1 MAGFKFKLQRLLD
14 IRKHLENEKALEVHM
29 AEMIVVEEK
38 STLEALETEKAE
50 LMARQTGDDLVDITL
65 TQMFHDYLRQKNN
78 QIVEQDAKIREAQKK
93 TDEKRRELVQRVQ
106 DRKSIELL
114 KEKKYLEFK
123 KEVNKKFAV
132 FENEVALRRQQDKE
146 TIKA

>member
-38 STLEALETEKAE
+38 STLEALETEKTE

-78 QIVEQDAKIREAQKK
+78 QIIEQDAKIREAQKK

>member
-1 MAGFKFKLQRLLD
+1 
-14 IRKHLENEKALEVHM
+14 M

-38 STLEALETEKAE
+38 STLEALETEKTE

>member
-1 MAGFKFKLQRLLD
+1 
-14 IRKHLENEKALEVHM
+14 M

-38 STLEALETEKAE
+38 STLEALETEKTE

-78 QIVEQDAKIREAQKK
+78 QIIEQDAKIREAQKK